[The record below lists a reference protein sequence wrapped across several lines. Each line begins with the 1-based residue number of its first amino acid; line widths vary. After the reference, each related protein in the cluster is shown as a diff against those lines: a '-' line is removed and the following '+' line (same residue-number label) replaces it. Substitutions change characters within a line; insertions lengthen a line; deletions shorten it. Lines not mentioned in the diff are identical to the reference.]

1 MLVAVVLIS
10 FLSQCLLDSTAAGSS
25 AVAQVSFSLRTDTTE
40 ECDTGLTNAGIFAV
54 LDYELVSADD
64 DEGESEGSVVTGWQ
78 RLDTVSTASSSP
90 SGTSN
95 SSSGTSCNTYS
106 FSYNFTYQQ
115 EEEGAWPQVRFRL
128 LQWEHGGGFC
138 SCWGLVR
145 NSFRVTLPDSS
156 LRPSRPLYAVMLHY

>member
-78 RLDTVSTASSSP
+78 RLDTVSTASGGTSSSSS
-90 SGTSN
+90 SGT
-95 SSSGTSCNTYS
+95 SSGTSCNTYS
-106 FSYNFTYQQ
+106 FSYNFTYQRA
-115 EEEGAWPQVRFRL
+115 EEGAWPQVRFRV

-138 SCWGLVR
+138 SCWGLVG
-145 NSFRVTLPDSS
+145 NSFRVTLPDPS
-156 LRPSRPLYAVMLHY
+156 LQPSRPLYVC